1 MQYDLEKSS
10 LQGMYYNAYLNIFLE
25 KKKKNSFF
33 FVVRIKELE
42 QELKTV
48 KKSYDMKMKKIEKK
62 LSTECEN
69 SKLNKIKNLIINMI
83 NDNINN
89 IFK

>member
-1 MQYDLEKSS
+1 MQ
-10 LQGMYYNAYLNIFLE
+10 NIFLE
-25 KKKKNSFF
+25 KKKIYFF

-69 SKLNKIKNLIINMI
+69 SKLNKIINLIINMI

-89 IFK
+89 IFMI

>member
-1 MQYDLEKSS
+1 M
-10 LQGMYYNAYLNIFLE
+10 
-25 KKKKNSFF
+25 
-33 FVVRIKELE
+33 E

-89 IFK
+89 IF